1 MSRFLS
7 NATNKVDAKGRVS
20 VPSSFRA
27 VLAAQEVEELY
38 GFQDFHYPAINV
50 GGPDLLA
57 RLERRLQD
65 MDPFASEANRM
76 SLLIHGGGV
85 HMKLDTE
92 GRLMV
97 TDFIRTY
104 TGIENEATFVGRA
117 DFFQLWR
124 PDQFLAAQNAA
135 RLELRGESRGS

>member
-1 MSRFLS
+1 MNRFLS

-20 VPSSFRA
+20 VPSAFRA
-27 VLAAQEVEELY
+27 VLSVQGVEELY
-38 GFQDFHYPAINV
+38 GFQDFHHPAINV

-65 MDPFASEANRM
+65 MDPFALEADRM

-85 HMKLDTE
+85 HMKLDPE
-92 GRLMV
+92 GRLMM
-97 TDFIRTY
+97 TDFIRGFTL
-104 TGIENEATFVGRA
+104 IDSEVTFVGRS

-124 PDQFLAAQNAA
+124 PDRFQAAQNAA
-135 RLELRGESRGS
+135 REGLRLRGPGS